1 MYPKLQTVYI
11 IICFFHVAVEKLE
24 ATHAIRLGL
33 ALNFSVFYYEIAGQ
47 PEEACKLAKKV

>member
-1 MYPKLQTVYI
+1 MCVYM
-11 IICFFHVAVEKLE
+11 IICFFLVAEETLE